1 MHDAR
6 VYANSELGQT
16 LRDKLAGTD
25 YHLIADLAYPLS
37 SYLLKSYPREGATEV
52 NIALQS
58 MLQNHPLIRLCF
70 PGTTVVQPHAKW

>member
-6 VYANSELGQT
+6 VYVNGELGQM
-16 LRDKLAGTD
+16 LPKKLDGTD
-25 YHLIADLAYPLS
+25 YHLIADLACPLS

-58 MLQNHPLIRLCF
+58 MLQNHPLIS
-70 PGTTVVQPHAKW
+70 